1 MEGGPPR
8 FQQDFSCPAVLRNSL
23 RLFRIRVRGYHPV
36 SPAFPGA
43 FCSPIKSHVDCPTTP
58 AKPKYC
64 WFGLIRVRS
73 PLLAESRLIYFP
85 RGTEMFHF
93 PPFATLS
100 LYIQQRVTQTASV
113 WVSPFGHLRID
124 GCLHLPVA
132 FRSLP
137 RPSSPPCAKASSEC
151 P

>member
-8 FQQDFSCPAVLRNSL
+8 FRQDFSCPAVLRNSL
-23 RLFRIRVRGYHPV
+23 RLIQIRLRGYHPLW
-36 SPAFPGA
+36 PAFPGA
-43 FCSPIKSHVDCPTTP
+43 FYSPFESHIDCPTTP
-58 AKPKYC
+58 TIPKHC

-93 PPFATLS
+93 PPFATQGLC
-100 LYIQQRVTQTASV
+100 IQPRVTQTASV
-113 WVSPFGHLRID
+113 WVSPFGNLRID
-124 GCLHLPVA
+124 ICLQFPEA
-132 FRSLP
+132 YRSLP
-137 RPSSPPCAKASSEC
+137 RPSSPPCAKASAKC